1 MKVITIYPYFWDRGG
16 APDLALSL
24 AISLNTEPAIVLT
37 NSPSI
42 HSYYSNLN
50 VKFEKFTLKNIWKYY
65 REDAIFISHHR
76 KQTSI
81 LVFLNLFLFGNHLK
95 LIHVAHSLFDNLKYF
110 SYFPKNIVAVSN
122 AVKQN
127 LMSYFGVKESQIHV
141 IFNGMKDRFQREEI
155 LPIHDG
161 IIKVILPAALFPV
174 KQQVELVK
182 NTKGKISSHI
192 EIFFAGKGPTEEILR
207 KAIGTSK
214 QYKILGFIDIYKELY
229 KYDYVCL
236 FSKKEG
242 LPLSLIDGCMFMKPL
257 ITNDIPSVLDV
268 NINGY
273 NGYVLSSWEEL
284 IQCFNSLPF
293 PNSKEYKRYSLNSR
307 HLYEKQF
314 SFDKMIC
321 AYKELLNK
329 M

>member
-42 HSYYSNLN
+42 HSYYLNLD
-50 VKFEKFTLKNIWKYY
+50 VKFEKFTLKNVWKYY

-81 LVFLNLFLFGNHLK
+81 LVLLNLLLFGNHLR
-95 LIHVAHSLFDNLKYF
+95 LTHVAHNLFDNLKYF

-127 LMSYFGVKESQIHV
+127 LISYFGVKESRIHV
-141 IFNGMKDRFQREEI
+141 IFNGMKDRFRGEEI
-155 LPIHDG
+155 LPIHKD

-192 EIFFAGKGPTEEILR
+192 EIFFAGKGPTEAILR
-207 KAIGTSK
+207 KAIGSSK

-257 ITNDIPSVLDV
+257 ITNNIPSVLDV

-273 NGYVLSSWEEL
+273 NGYVLSSWDEV
-284 IQCFNSLPF
+284 IQYFNSLPF
-293 PNSKEYKRYSLNSR
+293 PNTKEYKMLSLNSR
-307 HLYEKQF
+307 QLYEERF
-314 SFDKMIC
+314 TFNKMIHS
-321 AYKELLNK
+321 YRELLAK
-329 M
+329 L